1 MPNHTARD
9 KVRYE
14 IRVHSAPTPIIKY
27 EVIPL
32 ELRVL
37 HPPQAQA
44 IRFLAGL
51 AAKYDKQV
59 LNSRP
64 WVCWNCPARAVG
76 LVHTPASYMHNPEP
90 LIIDIVQPVCA
101 NGGACDAA
109 ARKMMAE
116 EMNF

>member
-1 MPNHTARD
+1 MKSEFTAHQLLLSNTKLSLLSCEPFTHHKR
-9 KVRYE
+9 KR
-14 IRVHSAPTPIIKY
+14 SSSSPA
-27 EVIPL
+27 
-32 ELRVL
+32 
-37 HPPQAQA
+37 AS
-44 IRFLAGL
+44 L

-116 EMNF
+116 EMNFLST